1 MKSETRIPAC
11 LSRVIAGASW
21 DALPGGVEAPLGGT
35 LLAPFGN
42 DASGVWSCFERDADH
57 LIGRRHLQVE
67 RCFDLRLQAR
77 NVLVADVA
85 AILAQMGS
93 DAVGARVDRQLGR
106 AYRIRM
112 APAARVADG
121 GDVVDIDAE
130 TQLIGRHFQ

>member
-1 MKSETRIPAC
+1 MW
-11 LSRVIAGASW
+11 SR
-21 DALPGGVEAPLGGT
+21 
-35 LLAPFGN
+35 
-42 DASGVWSCFERDADH
+42 FERDADH
-57 LIGRRHLQVE
+57 LLGRRHFQVE
-67 RCFDLRLQAR
+67 RLCDLRLQAR
-77 NVLVADVA
+77 NVVVADVA

-93 DAVGARVDRQLGR
+93 DAVGARLDRQLGG